1 MAESRQAS
9 YSPEFGGSC
18 VTPVQSFV
26 LGALDP
32 IHGSVIGKDRRA
44 KLWRASVAMGLNDIA
59 VYVDGTDATKG
70 RVSFAVALAKEHGA
84 HLIGIAFAPTAL
96 LPLYGADVGFADMTE
111 VLQSVKSQSA
121 SALGAFKASAA
132 AEGVNAEARL
142 MQGMSEEFPHDFA
155 HAARHVDLAILG
167 QPRDGDPLIGQYAL
181 VERCLF
187 ASGRPVII
195 VPASPEKLA
204 LKGTLVA
211 AWDGSAEA
219 ARSINDAL
227 TFLRPASRVVLLVGV
242 APGDEEER
250 APLTDDMIAHLKR
263 HGVKAEAMRV
273 KLAEGDV
280 GRLLLTTA
288 KELGADMMVMGAFHH
303 SRWREFILGGVT
315 LTVLEQAT
323 IPLFMAH

>member
-1 MAESRQAS
+1 
-9 YSPEFGGSC
+9 
-18 VTPVQSFV
+18 
-26 LGALDP
+26 
-32 IHGSVIGKDRRA
+32 
-44 KLWRASVAMGLNDIA
+44 MGLNDIV
-59 VYVDGTDATKG
+59 VYVDGTEATKA
-70 RVSFAVALAKEHGA
+70 RVGFAVALAKEHGA
-84 HLIGIAFAPTAL
+84 HLIGVTFAPTAL

-111 VLQSVKSQSA
+111 VLESVKTQSA
-121 SALGAFKASAA
+121 NALEDFKTRAK
-132 AEGVNAEARL
+132 AEGVSVEARL

-195 VPASPEKLA
+195 VPAAPEKLT
-204 LKGTLVA
+204 LKGTIVA

-219 ARSINDAL
+219 ARAINDAL
-227 TFLRPASRVVLLVGV
+227 IFLKPAARVVLLVGV
-242 APGDEEER
+242 TADDGEER
-250 APLTDDMIAHLKR
+250 TPPTDDMVAHLKR

-273 KLAEGDV
+273 KVSEGDV

-288 KELGADMMVMGAFHH
+288 KDLGADLLVMGAFHH

>member
-1 MAESRQAS
+1 
-9 YSPEFGGSC
+9 
-18 VTPVQSFV
+18 
-26 LGALDP
+26 
-32 IHGSVIGKDRRA
+32 
-44 KLWRASVAMGLNDIA
+44 MGLDDIV
-59 VYVDGTDATKG
+59 VYVDGAEATKA
-70 RVSFAVALAKEHGA
+70 RVGFAVALAKEHGA
-84 HLIGIAFAPTAL
+84 HLVGIAFAPTAL

-111 VLQSVKSQSA
+111 VLESVKTQSA
-121 SALGAFKASAA
+121 NALEAFKTRAK
-132 AEGVNAEARL
+132 AEGVSAEARL

-204 LKGTLVA
+204 LKGTIVA
-211 AWDGSAEA
+211 AWDESAEA

-227 TFLRPASRVVLLVGV
+227 TFLKPAARVVLLVGV
-242 APGDEEER
+242 TAEQGEER
-250 APLTDDMIAHLKR
+250 APQTDDMIAHLKR
-263 HGVKAEAMRV
+263 HGVVAEAMRV
-273 KLAEGDV
+273 KASEGDV
-280 GRLLLTTA
+280 GRLLLSTA
-288 KELGADMMVMGAFHH
+288 KTLGADLMVMGAFHH

-315 LTVLEQAT
+315 LTVLEEAT

>member
-1 MAESRQAS
+1 
-9 YSPEFGGSC
+9 
-18 VTPVQSFV
+18 
-26 LGALDP
+26 
-32 IHGSVIGKDRRA
+32 
-44 KLWRASVAMGLNDIA
+44 MGLDDIV
-59 VYVDGTDATKG
+59 VYVDGAEATKA
-70 RVSFAVALAKEHGA
+70 RVGFAVALAKEHGA
-84 HLIGIAFAPTAL
+84 HLVGIAFAPTAL

-111 VLQSVKSQSA
+111 VLESVKTQSA
-121 SALGAFKASAA
+121 NALEAFKIRAK
-132 AEGVNAEARL
+132 AEGVSAEARL

-195 VPASPEKLA
+195 VPAAPEKLA
-204 LKGTLVA
+204 LKGTIVA

-219 ARSINDAL
+219 ARAINDAL
-227 TFLRPASRVVLLVGV
+227 MFLKPAARVVLLVGV
-242 APGDEEER
+242 TAEDGEER
-250 APLTDDMIAHLKR
+250 TPPTDDMIAHLKR

-273 KLAEGDV
+273 KVSEGDV

-288 KELGADMMVMGAFHH
+288 KDLGADLMVMGAFHH

-315 LTVLEQAT
+315 LTVLEEAT

>member
-1 MAESRQAS
+1 
-9 YSPEFGGSC
+9 
-18 VTPVQSFV
+18 
-26 LGALDP
+26 
-32 IHGSVIGKDRRA
+32 
-44 KLWRASVAMGLNDIA
+44 MGLDDIV
-59 VYVDGTDATKG
+59 VYVDGAEATKA
-70 RVSFAVALAKEHGA
+70 RVGFALALAKEHGA
-84 HLIGIAFAPTAL
+84 HLIGVAFAPTAL

-111 VLQSVKSQSA
+111 VLESVKTQSA
-121 SALGAFKASAA
+121 NALDAFKTRAK
-132 AEGVNAEARL
+132 AEGVSAEARL

-195 VPASPEKLA
+195 VPAAPEKLA
-204 LKGTLVA
+204 LKGTIVA

-219 ARSINDAL
+219 ARAINDAL
-227 TFLRPASRVVLLVGV
+227 TFLKPAARVVLLVGV
-242 APGDEEER
+242 TAEDGEER
-250 APLTDDMIAHLKR
+250 TPPTDDMIAHLKR

-273 KLAEGDV
+273 KVSEGDV

-288 KELGADMMVMGAFHH
+288 KDLGADLMVMGAFHH

-315 LTVLEQAT
+315 LTVLEEAT

>member
-1 MAESRQAS
+1 
-9 YSPEFGGSC
+9 
-18 VTPVQSFV
+18 
-26 LGALDP
+26 
-32 IHGSVIGKDRRA
+32 
-44 KLWRASVAMGLNDIA
+44 MGLDDIV
-59 VYVDGTDATKG
+59 VYVDGAEATKA
-70 RVSFAVALAKEHGA
+70 RVGFAVALAKEHGA
-84 HLIGIAFAPTAL
+84 HLVGIAFAPTAL

-111 VLQSVKSQSA
+111 VLESVKTQSA
-121 SALGAFKASAA
+121 NALDAFKTRAK
-132 AEGVNAEARL
+132 AEGVSAEARL

-195 VPASPEKLA
+195 VPAAPEKLA
-204 LKGTLVA
+204 LKGTIVA

-219 ARSINDAL
+219 ARAINDAL
-227 TFLRPASRVVLLVGV
+227 MFLKPAARVVLLVGV
-242 APGDEEER
+242 TAEDGEER
-250 APLTDDMIAHLKR
+250 TPPTDDMIAHLKR

-273 KLAEGDV
+273 KVSEGDV

-288 KELGADMMVMGAFHH
+288 KDLGADLMVMGAFHH

-315 LTVLEQAT
+315 LTVLEEAM

>member
-1 MAESRQAS
+1 
-9 YSPEFGGSC
+9 
-18 VTPVQSFV
+18 
-26 LGALDP
+26 
-32 IHGSVIGKDRRA
+32 
-44 KLWRASVAMGLNDIA
+44 MGLNDIV
-59 VYVDGTDATKG
+59 VYVDGTEATKA
-70 RVSFAVALAKEHGA
+70 RVGFAVALAKEHGA
-84 HLIGIAFAPTAL
+84 HLIGVAFAPTAL

-111 VLQSVKSQSA
+111 VLESVKTQSA
-121 SALGAFKASAA
+121 NALEDFKTRAK
-132 AEGVNAEARL
+132 AEGVSVEARL

-195 VPASPEKLA
+195 VPAAPEKLT
-204 LKGTLVA
+204 LKGTIVA

-219 ARSINDAL
+219 ARAINDAL
-227 TFLRPASRVVLLVGV
+227 IFLKPAARVVLLVGV
-242 APGDEEER
+242 TADDGAER
-250 APLTDDMIAHLKR
+250 TPPTDDMVAHLKR

-273 KLAEGDV
+273 KVSEGDV

-288 KELGADMMVMGAFHH
+288 KDLGADLLVMGAFHH